1 MRRSPLLPIFLIV
14 LIDLLGFTII
24 LPLLPFYSER
34 LGASPF
40 VFGLIVSTYAAC
52 QLIAG
57 PILGRLSD
65 RFGRKPLLIAS
76 QMGTLVGFLLLA
88 YARVLWVVFLA
99 RVIDGFTA
107 GNLSLAQAYISDVTR
122 PENRAKAFGIIGI
135 AFGVGFAAG
144 PAISGLLSPI
154 SYEAPI
160 LAAAALSFLSILCT
174 TLLLPR
180 NPPVPEG
187 LLPEDR
193 QQARRPGVFDVA
205 AYAEYFRR
213 PELRRLLLQF
223 AFFTFSFSTFVSGFA
238 LFAER
243 RFHFGAKDVSYI
255 FAYLGVLGIVMQGG
269 ILGRLV
275 KRFGER
281 PLARAGFLFAVL
293 GAVALALTYQKAML
307 WVVAGLFSM
316 GTGVLRPA
324 LTSLITRV
332 AGRHEQGAVL
342 GITQS
347 LQSVTQIVA
356 PPLGTALI
364 GAGLS
369 VGWAGL
375 AAVAALAGLLIP
387 LRGKS

>member
-1 MRRSPLLPIFLIV
+1 M
-14 LIDLLGFTII
+14 
-24 LPLLPFYSER
+24 
-34 LGASPF
+34 
-40 VFGLIVSTYAAC
+40 
-52 QLIAG
+52 
-57 PILGRLSD
+57 SD
-65 RFGRKPLLIAS
+65 HFGRKPLLIAS
-76 QMGTLVGFLLLA
+76 QMGTLAGFLILA

-99 RVIDGFTA
+99 RAIDGFTA

-144 PAISGLLSPI
+144 PAISGLLAPI
-154 SYEAPI
+154 SYQAPI
-160 LAAAALSFLSILCT
+160 LAAAALSFSSILCT
-174 TLLLPR
+174 TFLLPR
-180 NPPVPEG
+180 NPPLPEG

-193 QQARRPGVFDVA
+193 QQARRPGVFDVSV
-205 AYAEYFRR
+205 YGEYFRR

-223 AFFTFSFSTFVSGFA
+223 AFFTFAFSTFVSGFA

-243 RFHFGAKDVSYI
+243 RFHFGAKDVSYM

-275 KRFGER
+275 KRFGEG

-293 GAVALALTYQKAML
+293 GAVALALTYQKAVL
-307 WVVAGLFSM
+307 WVVVGLFSM
-316 GTGVLRPA
+316 GTGVLRPS

-347 LQSVTQIVA
+347 LQAVTQIVA

-364 GAGLS
+364 GAGMT

-387 LRGKS
+387 FRGKS

>member
-24 LPLLPFYSER
+24 LPLLPFYSEK

-76 QMGTLVGFLLLA
+76 QMGTLAGFLILA

-99 RVIDGFTA
+99 RMIDGFTA

-154 SYEAPI
+154 SFQAPI
-160 LAAAALSFLSILCT
+160 LAAAGLSFASILCT
-174 TLLLPR
+174 TFLLPR
-180 NPPVPEG
+180 NPPLPEG
-187 LLPEDR
+187 MLPEDR
-193 QQARRPGVFDVA
+193 AERPRPGIFDVA
-205 AYAEYFRR
+205 AYADYFRR
-213 PELRRLLLQF
+213 PELRGLLLQF
-223 AFFTFSFSTFVSGFA
+223 AFFTFSFSTFVSGFG
-238 LFAER
+238 LFAEAR
-243 RFHFGAKDVSYI
+243 YHFGAKDVSYL

-275 KRFGER
+275 KRFGEA
-281 PLARAGFLFAVL
+281 PLARAGFLCAVL
-293 GAVALALTYQKAML
+293 GALLLAVTWHSNLL
-307 WVVAGLFSM
+307 WVVVGLYSM
-316 GTGVLRPA
+316 GTGVLRPS

-332 AGRHEQGAVL
+332 SGRHEQGAVL

-347 LQSVTQIVA
+347 LQSITQIVA

-364 GAGLS
+364 GAGMTA
-369 VGWAGL
+369 GWAAL

-387 LRGKS
+387 VRAKA

>member
-57 PILGRLSD
+57 PILGRMSD
-65 RFGRKPLLIAS
+65 HFGRKPLLIAS
-76 QMGTLVGFLLLA
+76 QMGTLAGFLILA

-99 RVIDGFTA
+99 RAIDGFTA

-144 PAISGLLSPI
+144 PAISGLLAPI
-154 SYEAPI
+154 SYQAPI
-160 LAAAALSFLSILCT
+160 LAAAALSFGSILCT
-174 TLLLPR
+174 TFLLPR
-180 NPPVPEG
+180 NPPLPEG

-193 QQARRPGVFDVA
+193 QQARRPGVFDVSV
-205 AYAEYFRR
+205 YGEYFRR

-223 AFFTFSFSTFVSGFA
+223 AFFTFAFSTFVSGFA

-243 RFHFGAKDVSYI
+243 RFHFGAKDVSYM

-275 KRFGER
+275 KRFGEG

-293 GAVALALTYQKAML
+293 GAVALALTYQKAVL
-307 WVVAGLFSM
+307 WVVVGLFSM
-316 GTGVLRPA
+316 GTGVLRPS

-347 LQSVTQIVA
+347 LQAVTQIVA

-364 GAGLS
+364 GAGMT

-387 LRGKS
+387 FRAKS